1 MGKITSRNK
10 ITKEKTA
17 QEVKHKAVEV
27 TRRNFLRGAGISM
40 AGLAVM
46 GTTGLVLKKTAG
58 ATTQAAPGTLP
69 YQKLDP
75 EKAMKMAYEGYSRG
89 G

>member
-1 MGKITSRNK
+1 MGKITSRK
-10 ITKEKTA
+10 GIFKEKSA
-17 QEVKHKAVEV
+17 QGGQHKAGEV
-27 TRRNFLRGAGISM
+27 TRRNFLRGAGISV

-46 GTTGLVLKKTAG
+46 GTTGLVLKKTAI

-69 YQKLDP
+69 YEKLDP
-75 EKAMKMAYEGYSRG
+75 EKAMKMAYEGYFKG